1 MNYRHAYHA
10 GNFADVMKHL
20 TLTLLLDHFK
30 KKDTPFCVID
40 AHGGIGLYDL
50 KGEQALKTG
59 EWEEGI
65 GRFQDADTYG
75 ATSTDFALYADT
87 VRPYLEKGL
96 YPGSPLIAA
105 RNLRQQDR
113 MIANE
118 LHPDDVE
125 TLSYS
130 LRNFSNARVTHKDAY
145 ECIRANIPPKEKRG
159 LVLIDP
165 PFEKTDEFQT
175 LIRQMQEWKKRFA
188 NGVFVIW
195 YPIKAHLAV
204 EDLKNASAQLGLHR
218 TWCFETLKYP
228 ANQER
233 TFNGSGLI
241 VFNTPFMIPE
251 KIESLSALLKE
262 KMHLHAVKTSWL
274 TTS

>member
-20 TLTLLLDHFK
+20 TLAILLDHFK
-30 KKDTPFCVID
+30 KKDAPFCAID

-50 KGEQALKTG
+50 NAEQAQKTG
-59 EWEEGI
+59 EWEDGI
-65 GRFQDADTYG
+65 GRFQDLADT
-75 ATSTDFALYADT
+75 APDDFSLYADI
-87 VRPYLEKGL
+87 VMPYLDKRL
-96 YPGSPLIAA
+96 YPGSPLMIS
-105 RNLRQQDR
+105 RNLRPQDR

-130 LRNFSNARVTHKDAY
+130 LRNFSNARVTHQDAY

-165 PFEKTDEFQT
+165 PFEKTDEIQT
-175 LIRQMQEWKKRFA
+175 LIRQMEEWKKRFA

-195 YPIKAHLAV
+195 YPIKANSAV
-204 EDLKNASAQLGLHR
+204 ADLKDAARDLDLHR

-228 ANQER
+228 ARQEI

-241 VFNTPFMIPE
+241 IFNTPFMIPE
-251 KIESLSALLKE
+251 RVENLIPLLKE
-262 KMHLHAVKTSWL
+262 KMGLHAAETSWL
-274 TTS
+274 TKA